1 MAVPTFT
8 NIVPSGGNEGFGLD
22 SVILATKVLNGTA
35 VLNPA
40 SLVDGA
46 GENHTIT
53 VTDAAI
59 GDFVLVSPGVDLQG
73 ILMTASVISANTVE
87 VRLQNETTGT
97 IDLASST
104 WKAKV
109 IQDGI

>member
-1 MAVPTFT
+1 MATPTFT

-35 VLNPA
+35 VLDPGSMSDA
-40 SLVDGA
+40 QGA
-46 GENHTIT
+46 NLSIT

-73 ILMTASVISANTVE
+73 IVMSASVISANTVG
-87 VRLQNETTGT
+87 VRLQNESGGT
-97 IDLASST
+97 LNLASST

-109 IQDGI
+109 IQDGL

>member
-1 MAVPTFT
+1 MATPTFT
-8 NIVPSGGNEGFGLD
+8 NLIPSGGNEGLGLN

-35 VLNPA
+35 VLDPA
-40 SLVDGA
+40 NLADGVGA
-46 GENHTIT
+46 NLSIT
-53 VTDAAI
+53 VTGAVV
-59 GDFVLVSPGVDLQG
+59 GDFVLVAPGVDLQG

-87 VRLQNETTGT
+87 VRLQDETTGA
-97 IDLASST
+97 INLASST

>member
-8 NIVPSGGNEGFGLD
+8 NLVPSGGNEGFGLD
-22 SVILATKVLNGTA
+22 SVILLTKVLNGTA
-35 VLNPA
+35 VLDPI

-46 GENHTIT
+46 GETLVIT
-53 VTDAAI
+53 VTGAVV
-59 GDFVLVSPGVDLQG
+59 GDFVLVAPGVDLQE
-73 ILMTASVISANTVE
+73 LMISASVTAADTVE
-87 VRLQNETTGT
+87 VRLQNESTATVN
-97 IDLASST
+97 LASST

>member
-1 MAVPTFT
+1 MATPTFT
-8 NIVPSGGNEGFGLD
+8 NLIPSGGNEGLGLN

-35 VLNPA
+35 VLDPA
-40 SLVDGA
+40 NLADGI
-46 GENHTIT
+46 GVNLSIT
-53 VTDAAI
+53 VTGAVV
-59 GDFVLVSPGVDLQG
+59 GDFVLVAPAVDLQG

-87 VRLQNETTGT
+87 VRLQNETTGA
-97 IDLASST
+97 INLASST